1 MFKDDQN
8 DLRSHIFPSRKP
20 LTVSCNQASPRT
32 VLAYMPNPIQDPA
45 AATPEPALAPAQ
57 APPAPVS
64 VTVLGPDGKPLA
76 LTLPASADQVQAL
89 LAQREELAGQ
99 LTNVS
104 ERRSSLAAELSETRD
119 PAART
124 GLEQRLA
131 LLDQRILQI
140 ETDLATTGRQISSAP
155 AELVSLAE
163 HQDHSSNEGHFEEGF
178 FVGGFSALGVAA
190 VLFFFVRRRWKRRA
204 ARVTAQVGGDSAPR
218 LERLEHGM
226 DAIAL
231 EIERISEGQRFV
243 TRLLSESQSPFG
255 QSQRLN
261 KPLAAE
267 RDDPAKR

>member
-1 MFKDDQN
+1 
-8 DLRSHIFPSRKP
+8 
-20 LTVSCNQASPRT
+20 
-32 VLAYMPNPIQDPA
+32 MPNPIQDPA

-57 APPAPVS
+57 APPPPVS
-64 VTVLGPDGKPLA
+64 VTVPGADGKPVTLA
-76 LTLPASADQVQAL
+76 IPTSADQVQAL

-99 LTNVS
+99 LSNVS
-104 ERRSSLAAELSETRD
+104 SRRSSLAAELRETQD

-163 HQDHSSNEGHFEEGF
+163 HQDSGNEGHFEEGF
-178 FVGGFSALGVAA
+178 FVGGCSALGAAA

-204 ARVTAQVGGDSAPR
+204 ARAPAQLGGDSAPR

-243 TRLLSESQSPFG
+243 TRLLSESQAPFG
-255 QSQRLN
+255 PSQRLN